1 MDTDAKLLH
10 FPKSLWVEHRGVQVS
25 ERADTVTVAGKNE
38 DSYLKVFNAFGR
50 VLKLYT
56 FEGGRWIDVDTGG
69 APGPLDDR
77 EAGRLPGAPEA
88 VPPPA
93 APRRKAKAT
102 LKAGKG
108 KAGKGGKKPAQASQ
122 RGKSE
127 KATKPR

>member
-25 ERADTVTVAGKNE
+25 ERAETVTVEGENE

-56 FEGGRWIDVDTGG
+56 FEGGRWIDADTGG
-69 APGPLDDR
+69 TPGPLDDR
-77 EAGRLPGAPEA
+77 EAGRLPDAPEA

-93 APRRKAKAT
+93 APRQKAKTAA
-102 LKAGKG
+102 KAGGNKARKG
-108 KAGKGGKKPAQASQ
+108 EKKPAPASQ
-122 RGKSE
+122 RGKSA